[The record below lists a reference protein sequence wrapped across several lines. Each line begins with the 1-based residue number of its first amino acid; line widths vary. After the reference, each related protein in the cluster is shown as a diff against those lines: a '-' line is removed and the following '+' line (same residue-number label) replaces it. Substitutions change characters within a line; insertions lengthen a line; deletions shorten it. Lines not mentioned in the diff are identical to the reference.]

1 MAYIA
6 SEQITVFP
14 TTRRDDHKS
23 NRLFSEASAV
33 NLVNQLLD
41 IKQFVISDEFNGS
54 SSESFEFNI
63 QGYYF
68 RIDTCAHL
76 QAIVTSL
83 GSPNE
88 VWANITLTS
97 GQEQD
102 NNGSG
107 DSGNPIEDFR
117 ELDGQDDSGEYQ
129 GVVFSNLD
137 ESGTGSN
144 KYSLKILAKENNAY
158 VIPETSKVKFSMSRL
173 FGDLKE
179 IDGGTL

>member
-14 TTRRDDHKS
+14 TTRRPDYRN
-23 NRLFSEASAV
+23 NRLFSEANSV

-41 IKQFVISDEFNGS
+41 VKQFVISDEFNGS
-54 SSESFEFNI
+54 SSSPFEFNI

-68 RIDTCAHL
+68 KIDTCAHL

-83 GSPNE
+83 SSPTD

-97 GQEQD
+97 
-102 NNGSG
+102 S
-107 DSGNPIEDFR
+107 EDFR
-117 ELDGQDDSGEYQ
+117 ELSGQDDNGEYQ
-129 GVVFSNLD
+129 GVVFSSSSD
-137 ESGTGSN
+137 TGTN
-144 KYSLKILAKENNAY
+144 KYSLKILTKENNAY
-158 VIPETSKVKFSMSRL
+158 VIPETSKVKFSMGRL
-173 FGDLKE
+173 YGDLKE